1 MLNRNYSTIYQ
12 KDFITTSHFRFW
24 WWIGDN
30 YFYLENLL
38 DKKIDFAVCE
48 SLTVVEINNKNNNN
62 TFIKYYSDL
71 KLAIDD
77 FKPDIIYSSGT
88 IQYLKNPYEALKV
101 IGDSKSKMVAFS
113 RNSLVKKKSILN
125 FLLNDHGTGREPEN
139 YREKLVLFPHTVI
152 QKIY

>member
-1 MLNRNYSTIYQ
+1 MRAT
-12 KDFITTSHFRFW
+12 R
-24 WWIGDN
+24 
-30 YFYLENLL
+30 LL
-38 DKKIDFAVCE
+38 HPAT
-48 SLTVVEINNKNNNN
+48 LTVVEINNKNNNN

-113 RNSLVKKKSILN
+113 RNSFGQKKKSILN
-125 FLLNDHGTGREPEN
+125 FL
-139 YREKLVLFPHTVI
+139 F
-152 QKIY
+152 